1 MTISI
6 VVPTLNEERNVCSL
20 IEAIRRQTCPADEV
34 LIVDGGSDDATV
46 RLASEFDD
54 VRVLR
59 GKPPVGAQRQLG
71 LQNATGDIVIFLD
84 ADTVPPPDF
93 IGRCVKEM
101 EARKLDVACPWYKP
115 HPSSP
120 TISAVFLFFNLL
132 FIALQRLLASGA
144 GGCILAKREFAMRV
158 GGFKSDLV
166 YEDIEFIRRASRRG
180 RFGMIRPSI
189 LVSDRRFREFGVGK
203 TLLKY
208 LILSLFFTF
217 GLFRLAGVVSYP
229 FAKYRRGADE
239 MVVLV
244 NENNE
249 PVGAAPKESV
259 HGHETPL
266 HRGFSLFLL
275 NNAGEVLLQQR
286 SRSKQTWP
294 GEWSNS
300 CCGHPMPGESV
311 EDAAVRRAVDELG
324 IRITD
329 PRNMLPDYRYRA
341 EKSGIVENEFCP
353 VLVALTS
360 EEPIPNPSEVVAVR
374 WVRWEEFVGS
384 IEESDV
390 FTPWCREEAKLLNAS
405 PEFLRFLEDVRMA

>member
-20 IEAIRRQTCPADEV
+20 IEAIRRQTCPADEL

-54 VRVLR
+54 VKVLS
-59 GKPPVGAQRQLG
+59 GQPPVGAQRQLG
-71 LQNATGDIVIFLD
+71 LQNATGDIVVFLD

-101 EARKLDVACPWYKP
+101 EVRRLDIACPWYKP
-115 HPSSP
+115 YPSSP
-120 TISAVFLFFNLL
+120 TISAVFLCFNLL
-132 FIALQRLLASGA
+132 FVALQRLLASGA

-158 GGFKSDLV
+158 GGFRSDLV

-180 RFGMIRPSI
+180 RFGIVRPSI
-189 LVSDRRFREFGVGK
+189 PVSDRRFREFGVGK

-208 LILSLFFTF
+208 LALSLFFTF
-217 GLFRLAGVVSYP
+217 GLFKLAGVVSYP
-229 FAKYRRGADE
+229 FAKYGRGDDE

-249 PVGAAPKESV
+249 PIGAAPKRSV
-259 HGHETPL
+259 HGRETPL

-275 NNAGEVLLQQR
+275 NSGGEVLLQQR
-286 SRSKQTWP
+286 SRSKPTWP

-311 EDAAVRRAVDELG
+311 EDAAARRAAKELG
-324 IRITD
+324 IRITA
-329 PRNMLPDYRYRA
+329 PRNVLPDYRYRV
-341 EKSGIVENEFCP
+341 EKNGIMENETCP
-353 VLVALTS
+353 VLVALAS
-360 EEPIPNPSEVVAVR
+360 EEPMPNPSEVMAVR
-374 WVRWEEFVGS
+374 WVRWEEFVRS
-384 IEESDV
+384 IEECDA
-390 FTPWCREEAKLLNAS
+390 FTPWCREEAKRLDES
-405 PEFLRFLEDVRMA
+405 SEFRGYLEAVRTV